1 MKKNLNLIGK
11 KSRKAFETKI
21 NEKKKNKVLNYYA
34 DLIRKNERLILFQNE
49 KDVNYAK
56 KNKRVFVWSSR
67 VQKSVSIVYLL

>member
-56 KNKRVFVWSSR
+56 KKQN
-67 VQKSVSIVYLL
+67 